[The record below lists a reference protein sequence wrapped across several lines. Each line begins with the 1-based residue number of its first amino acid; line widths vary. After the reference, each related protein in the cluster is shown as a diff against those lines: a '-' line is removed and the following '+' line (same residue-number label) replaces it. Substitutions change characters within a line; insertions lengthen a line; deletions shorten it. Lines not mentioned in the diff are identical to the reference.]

1 MRADPQLAKK
11 INSHHRRE
19 EMVEINVIL
28 DEKSVLGILGEEG
41 GSRGLKHG
49 AYCCGGRN

>member
-1 MRADPQLAKK
+1 MRADSQLAKK
-11 INSHHRRE
+11 IDSHHRRE
-19 EMVEINVIL
+19 EMIL